1 MLGFIRTLAIPLSL
15 TPAPRAAL
23 LARDRAR
30 SDDLEANDGPDPVRP
45 PIEPPIHPFTGK
57 FADPEHTVAYR
68 SQAFRMMMPLHIVA
82 MALMIGTLL
91 FALASDATTGNA
103 ASDAAA
109 DVASDVACL
118 VLGLGARIV
127 VHRWEDQA
135 KAQRAGAMAWTL
147 TVVLAVASDCMISP
161 QCSSIRTG
169 TWIMGYALFALV
181 NATHGMEF
189 WHTTSL
195 VGLMLCDLARARL
208 LCGDLLALNLAILF
222 LLVVHAFCHFQ
233 ALLNRHAFL
242 ETDYLHA
249 SRERLEY
256 DFKRLEAGLHRLAS
270 SSPAVAYQPAGG
282 SVDPTSESSD
292 STSTATGQGARSTQ
306 SAPGAVVAGGERRP
320 VPADGHRGQRPSAMR
335 RAGAAQ
341 PHAPSSA
348 DGHASRPPRR
358 CSWSAETLA
367 AAGTSSAPSASSPPM
382 GRIARRKM
390 RRIRRE
396 WLADERA
403 RPSAHLEFAIRRS
416 PYINT

>member
-1 MLGFIRTLAIPLSL
+1 MLGLGL

-30 SDDLEANDGPDPVRP
+30 SDDLETGDGPDPVRP
-45 PIEPPIHPFTGK
+45 PAEPPIHPFTGK

-68 SQAFRMMMPLHIVA
+68 SQAFRKMMPLHIAA
-82 MALMIGTLL
+82 MALMIGITLII
-91 FALASDATTGNA
+91 LASDASTGNA
-103 ASDAAA
+103 ASEI
-109 DVASDVACL
+109 VATDIACL
-118 VLGLGARIV
+118 VLGLGARV
-127 VHRWEDQA
+127 AVHRWEDQA
-135 KAQRAGAMAWTL
+135 KAQRVGAMAWTL
-147 TVVLAVASDCMISP
+147 TAVLGFAIDCTARP
-161 QCSSIRTG
+161 VCSSVRGG
-169 TWIMGYALFALV
+169 TWVIGYALFALV
-181 NATHGMEF
+181 NGTHGMEF

-195 VGLMLCDLARARL
+195 VGLMLCDLARARFF
-208 LCGDLLALNLAILF
+208 CGDLLELNLAILF

-242 ETDYLHA
+242 ETDYLHV

-270 SSPAVAYQPAGG
+270 RSPAVAYQPAGG

-306 SAPGAVVAGGERRP
+306 SAPAAVVGRERRP

-341 PHAPSSA
+341 PHAASSA

-367 AAGTSSAPSASSPPM
+367 AAGTSSAPSVVA
-382 GRIARRKM
+382 GRSARRKM
-390 RRIRRE
+390 RQIRRE

-403 RPSAHLEFAIRRS
+403 RANPSAHLGFAIRRS
-416 PYINT
+416 PYINI

>member
-1 MLGFIRTLAIPLSL
+1 MHLVRAFGSSPSAYHDGMLGLE
-15 TPAPRAAL
+15 L

-30 SDDLEANDGPDPVRP
+30 SDDPESDDGRDPVRP
-45 PIEPPIHPFTGK
+45 PAEPPIHPFTGK

-82 MALMIGTLL
+82 MALMIVIELI
-91 FALASDATTGNA
+91 FLAGVASTGNA
-103 ASDAAA
+103 
-109 DVASDVACL
+109 SDVVVAGVVTAYF
-118 VLGLGARIV
+118 VLGLGTRVA

-135 KAQRAGAMAWTL
+135 KAQSAGAMAWTL
-147 TVVLAVASDCMISP
+147 TVVLVSAAKTARP
-161 QCSSIRTG
+161 ACSNVRAG
-169 TWIMGYALFALV
+169 TWVMASALFALV

-189 WHTTSL
+189 WHTSL
-195 VGLMLCDLARARL
+195 LIGLALCGLARARF
-208 LCGDLLALNLAILF
+208 LCGDLLALNLAIIS

-256 DFKRLEAGLHRLAS
+256 DFKRLEAGLHRLS
-270 SSPAVAYQPAGG
+270 SKLPAVACEQAGG
-282 SVDPTSESSD
+282 SVPSESSD
-292 STSTATGQGARSTQ
+292 SQGPRSTQ
-306 SAPGAVVAGGERRP
+306 SAPAAMVGGGERRP
-320 VPADGHRGQRPSAMR
+320 VPADGRRGERPSAMR
-335 RAGAAQ
+335 CAGAAQ
-341 PHAPSSA
+341 SNAPSSA

-367 AAGTSSAPSASSPPM
+367 AAGTSSAHASAPAASSPPM

-403 RPSAHLEFAIRRS
+403 RLGFALNTTLTLNPAAVRRNS
-416 PYINT
+416 PYI